1 MIPKI
6 VIAALKVKVKVKATA
21 WTFEAKA

>member
-6 VIAALKVKVKVKATA
+6 VIAALKVKVKATA